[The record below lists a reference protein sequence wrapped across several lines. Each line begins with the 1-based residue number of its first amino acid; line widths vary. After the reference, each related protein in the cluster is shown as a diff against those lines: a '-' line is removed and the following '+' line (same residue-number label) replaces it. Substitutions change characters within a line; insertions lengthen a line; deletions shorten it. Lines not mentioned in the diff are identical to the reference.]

1 MKITVMIQYYG
12 HVINAGGNMTYRS
25 VTVTL
30 TDEQAAALE
39 LNDDEAYGPTAIEK
53 DDEVAA

>member
-12 HVINAGGNMTYRS
+12 NVIHAGGSMTYRAVS
-25 VTVTL
+25 LTL

-39 LNDDEAYGPTAIEK
+39 LREDEDYGPTAIEK

>member
-12 HVINAGGNMTYRS
+12 NVINAGGNMTYRS
-25 VTVTL
+25 VSLTL

-53 DDEVAA
+53 DDEGAA

>member
-12 HVINAGGNMTYRS
+12 HVINAGGNITYRAVS
-25 VTVTL
+25 LTL

>member
-12 HVINAGGNMTYRS
+12 HVIHAAGSMTYRAVS
-25 VTVTL
+25 LTL

-39 LNDDEAYGPTAIEK
+39 LREDEDYGPTAIEK